1 MDKGRS
7 AHDLRQR
14 FTLSYLYKVP
24 FRFSNAFLNAVLA
37 GWENSGIV
45 TFQTGFPFTV
55 LVGGDIANIGAS
67 GNNTRANVVGD
78 WRPAQQTIDTWFN
91 RAAFAQ
97 PAAFTYGNT
106 GRNILDGP
114 GQQAFDMTLNKSF
127 RFTERQSLQFRVE
140 FFNTFNHPNY
150 GLPNATVGNTAMG
163 TIRSADNREMQMG
176 LKYIF

>member
-1 MDKGRS
+1 M
-7 AHDLRQR
+7 
-14 FTLSYLYKVP
+14 SYLYKMP
-24 FRFSNAFLNAVLA
+24 FRFTNAFLNAVLA

-97 PAAFTYGNT
+97 PAAFTYGTT

-114 GQQAFDMTLNKSF
+114 GQSAFDMTLNKSF
-127 RFTERQSLQFRVE
+127 RLDERQSLQFRVE
-140 FFNTFNHPNY
+140 FFNTFNHPVY
-150 GLPNATVGNTAMG
+150 GMPNATVGNAAMG
-163 TIRSADNREMQMG
+163 TIRSASNREMQVA
-176 LKYIF
+176 LKYVF